1 MKQPRWCLNWAFED
15 GVASVRQEE
24 VRSFQ
29 AEGKTCVRK
38 LWYVATLFSVNCR
51 CILWLRTEGE
61 DWVWGEQMWWGQII
75 KTLVWQAKEFTVYAE
90 VTGVC
95 LKEFE
100 CGRNMAISGHI
111 IDGWERSVW
120 LCFAHFIGEEPIS
133 LELYAMVPGGY
144 DEA

>member
-1 MKQPRWCLNWAFED
+1 M
-15 GVASVRQEE
+15 
-24 VRSFQ
+24 
-29 AEGKTCVRK
+29 
-38 LWYVATLFSVNCR
+38 
-51 CILWLRTEGE
+51 
-61 DWVWGEQMWWGQII
+61 

-133 LELYAMVPGGY
+133 LEVYAMVPGGY
-144 DEA
+144 DEDLNKAWELGNLSHSYEREFTG